1 MKGSSFSCAS
11 SAFFNLLLSPAHI
24 LSIIFFSAFLKK
36 GMILVCPI
44 SQKPV
49 YRIME
54 SISDGESVAAK
65 HLFDIEAN
73 KPATPGQGA
82 KCNSLLVGFEIGRAS
97 CRER

>member
-1 MKGSSFSCAS
+1 
-11 SAFFNLLLSPAHI
+11 
-24 LSIIFFSAFLKK
+24 
-36 GMILVCPI
+36 MILVCPI

-82 KCNSLLVGFEIGRAS
+82 KCNSLLVGFAGTCAYTKAS
-97 CRER
+97 GWLPEWCKESLVMTYHFQGVL